1 MKPISNYLNPWCLLL
16 LALPLL
22 MGFCFRSNGIM
33 GRVFI
38 KSEASMPLKGKIAQN
53 GTPYATTLY
62 VYEAAKTSQL
72 IEQDGPWVKGIQAR
86 LLYHIKTN
94 QLGQFKRGLPP
105 GKYTLL
111 VKHAKGF
118 YIPYFSGIE
127 EVAIIEVK
135 KGVFQ
140 EIDLRIAAPSPF

>member
-16 LALPLL
+16 LGLPLM
-22 MGFCFRSNGIM
+22 MGFCFRSNGIK
-33 GRVFI
+33 GRVLI
-38 KSEASMPLKGKIAQN
+38 KNETNMPLKGKIAQN

-62 VYEAAKTSQL
+62 VYEAATIHQL

-86 LLYHIKTN
+86 LRYQIKTD

-105 GKYTLL
+105 GKYTVL
-111 VKHAKGF
+111 VQHPKGL
-118 YIPYFSGIE
+118 YVPYFSGIE

-140 EIDLRIAAPSPF
+140 EIDLTIAAPSLF